1 MLSAGKLRNCVAIS
15 GTEAGIWWP
24 QILNLTIGLCWS
36 QQENVSA
43 PRTRCAHNPAAR
55 KTLSF
60 VKSKQRVDLS
70 VCSLSSASET
80 SASQPKKDR
89 ASFWRGNHLLPFTA
103 TWLSGLSLKIR
114 LAFLLLLGISPFPV
128 NAQPAPVQQVPG
140 HCIYP
145 SQPLLDE
152 ASLHALDLTMGE
164 ELARFMNE
172 AQAYS
177 QCLDATKQQLNSE
190 VDQYMQQYR
199 EARPMVETEY

>member
-24 QILNLTIGLCWS
+24 QILNLTSGLCWL
-36 QQENVSA
+36 QHENVSA
-43 PRTRCAHNPAAR
+43 PRTRCAHNPAAQ

-60 VKSKQRVDLS
+60 GRSRQRVDLS
-70 VCSLSSASET
+70 VSSLSSVLET
-80 SASQPKKDR
+80 LASQPKKAQ
-89 ASFWRGNHLLPFTA
+89 ASFWRGNRSLTFTA
-103 TWLSGLSLKIR
+103 IWLSGLSVKIR
-114 LAFLLLLGISPFPV
+114 LACLLLLGVLPFPA

-140 HCIYP
+140 NCIYP

-199 EARPMVETEY
+199 EAHPMVETE

>member
-15 GTEAGIWWP
+15 GTEAGIWW
-24 QILNLTIGLCWS
+24 QQTLNLTSGLYWS
-36 QQENVSA
+36 QHENVSA

-60 VKSKQRVDLS
+60 VRSRQRADLS
-70 VCSLSSASET
+70 VSSLSSVLET
-80 SASQPKKDR
+80 LASQPKKAQ
-89 ASFWRGNHLLPFTA
+89 ASFWRGNRSLTFTA
-103 TWLSGLSLKIR
+103 IWLSGLSVKIR
-114 LAFLLLLGISPFPV
+114 LAFILLLGISPLPL
-128 NAQPAPVQQVPG
+128 NAQSAPVQQVPG

-152 ASLHALDLTMGE
+152 ASLLALDLTMGE

-199 EARPMVETEY
+199 EAHPMVETEY